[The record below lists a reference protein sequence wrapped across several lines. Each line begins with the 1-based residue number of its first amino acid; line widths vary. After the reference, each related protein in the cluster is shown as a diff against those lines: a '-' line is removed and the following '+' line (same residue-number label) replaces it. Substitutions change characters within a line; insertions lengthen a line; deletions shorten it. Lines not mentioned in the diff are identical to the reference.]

1 MPAREFL
8 PAHPVGPSG
17 QKYLDGLGE
26 KERALHLLAVERLGS
41 SYFVEKSHAYKK
53 WCLTASATV
62 AGQTT
67 K

>member
-17 QKYLDGLGE
+17 QKYLDGLDE

-53 WCLTASATV
+53 WSAT
-62 AGQTT
+62 GQTT